1 MSELIHIILGTIG
14 MAVFGIFAGMLMQG
28 VDRIIAARMQA
39 RIGPPVQQP
48 WWDVL
53 KLLSKNNIVPDNAIA
68 WVFNGGPLV
77 AFAAAVTVLLYLP
90 VAGFAPVLGQHGDLI
105 LVVYLLAIPALAM
118 MAGGFASGSPYATI
132 GAQREMV
139 TMIAYE
145 LPLAATV
152 IAFAWKLAAAGV
164 AMPFALTSIQANPI
178 WEMVG
183 PIGAI
188 GVALLFMAMLAVTPA
203 KLGKSPMDTPDA
215 KSELADGILVEY
227 SGRNLAMYYLSLA
240 VKMVIMASLIVLLFI
255 PWNATD
261 LCAAC
266 NFGTCECGL
275 IGPVLNILF
284 FIVKVFVVMFVS
296 VTLARTAM
304 ARFRINQVFE
314 LYWKYIGAMSI
325 IGLIL
330 IMIDAKI

>member
-1 MSELIHIILGTIG
+1 MSELIRIILGTLG
-14 MAVFGIFAGMLMQG
+14 LAVFGVFAGMLMQG
-28 VDRIIAARMQA
+28 VDRILAARMQA
-39 RIGPPVQQP
+39 RIGPPLQQP
-48 WWDVL
+48 WWDFL
-53 KLLSKNNIVPDNAIA
+53 KLLSKNNVVPNNAIA
-68 WVFNGGPLV
+68 WVFNGAPLV
-77 AFAAAVTVLLYLP
+77 AFASAVTVLLYLP
-90 VAGFAPVLGQHGDLI
+90 IAGFAPVLGAHGDLI
-105 LVVYLLAIPALAM
+105 LVVYLLAVPALAM

-152 IAFAWKLAAAGV
+152 IAFAWKLANAGV
-164 AMPFALTSIQANPI
+164 ALPFALTSINDNPI

-203 KLGKSPMDTPDA
+203 KLGKAPMDTPESKA
-215 KSELADGILVEY
+215 ELADGLLVEY

-240 VKMVIMASLIVLLFI
+240 VKMVIMGALTVLLFM

-261 LCAAC
+261 LIGGCD
-266 NFGTCECGL
+266 GTVPGA
-275 IGPVLNILF
+275 VLNISF
-284 FIVKVFVVMFVS
+284 FIAKVFFVMFIS

-304 ARFRINQVFE
+304 ARFRITQVFE
-314 LYWKYIGAMSI
+314 LYWKYIGIMSLV
-325 IGLIL
+325 GLIL
-330 IMIDAKI
+330 IMLDAKI

>member
-1 MSELIHIILGTIG
+1 MSELIRIILGTIG

-28 VDRIIAARMQA
+28 IDRIIAARMQA
-39 RIGPPVQQP
+39 RIGPPLRQP
-48 WWDVL
+48 WYDVL

-105 LVVYLLAIPALAM
+105 LVIYLLAIPALAM

-261 LCAAC
+261 FISCACTVA
-266 NFGTCECGL
+266 GS
-275 IGPVLNILF
+275 VLNILF
-284 FIVKVFVVMFVS
+284 FAVKVFVVMFVAI
-296 VTLARTAM
+296 TLARTAM
-304 ARFRINQVFE
+304 ARFRITQVFE
-314 LYWKYIGAMSI
+314 LYWKYIGAMSL

-330 IMIDAKI
+330 IMLDAKI